1 MNALPPVIPPLTV
14 SVAACHLPVGQG
26 AAPLPGTKPVQ
37 QVIKVRRDYNAWVAR
52 ETMEDYAL
60 RFTPRSFRKWSPLRV
75 ANTAFGAASF
85 LVLEAVGGTLMVDYG
100 FVNAL
105 WAILATGAIIFLAGW
120 PISVY
125 AARHGVDMDLLTRGA
140 GFGYIGSTITS
151 LIYASF
157 TFIFFALEAA
167 IMAYA
172 IELAFDIPPAW
183 GYLLCSL
190 VVIPL
195 VTHGV
200 TTISRLQVW
209 TQPLWILMLIVPLA
223 YVLHQHPGVLAE
235 LWRYGG
241 QGADGARPAGFD
253 LMRFGAAMTVGIA
266 LITQMGE
273 QADYLRFMPELIDKQ
288 TASGSRAGNRFRW
301 WAAVLI
307 GGPGWV
313 IPGVLKMLAGAL
325 LAYLALGYAV
335 PVDRAVDPTQM
346 YLVAYNAV
354 FSNYGLAVAATA
366 LFVFVSQLKIN
377 VTNAYAGSLAWSN
390 FFARLTHSHP
400 GRVVWMVFNTLIAL
414 MLMELDVFQALGKVL
429 GLYSNIAISWMMAV
443 VADLVVNKPMGWSP
457 PGIEFKRAHL
467 FDVNPVGV
475 GAMGIASLL
484 SIVAYLGVFGP
495 MAQAFSALIALVT
508 AFVVSPLIAWGTKGR
523 YYIAREPAP
532 RAVVDDVG
540 GRYKRLTRCVI
551 CERDYERDDLAH
563 CPAYQGDICSLC
575 CTLDAR
581 CNDLC
586 KPHARL
592 SVQWNGA
599 LRAVLPRA
607 VWPYLETGLGHY
619 LLLMAVIVPLL
630 AGLFAALY
638 QQGVLSAEPTGAVPL
653 ALQAVLQASL
663 KEGYIK
669 AFAALLLVS
678 GIVAWWLVLTHKSRQ
693 VAQEESNRQTQALAE
708 QTRVLNEQAAQLR
721 REVESHQRT
730 DVQLQ
735 QAKLR
740 ADAAKL
746 QAELANQAKSRYI
759 TTVSH
764 ELRTPLNSI
773 LGYAQLLEEDP
784 SVPPHRRQAVTVIRR
799 GGDHLLSLIEGTLDI
814 ARIEGGRLRLDNK
827 PMRFRECV
835 EEIVRM
841 FELQAAAK
849 GIAFRRVL
857 ADALPEVVRADEKR
871 LRQILINV
879 LGNAVKFT
887 QAGRVEFRV
896 SHAREMALFEIEDTG
911 PGIAPD
917 QIEHMFEPFARG
929 NEASGGTGLGL
940 TISKML
946 TGLMGGEMT
955 VRSTVEA
962 AGVGAGAGSS
972 GTVFRIRL
980 FLPEVHGA
988 RLPLEPPRRVRTGYT
1003 GPRQRV
1009 LVVDNEEVEREL
1021 LVSVLAPLGFEMHTV
1036 ASGHECLAWLAAAGE
1051 DEGEGAH
1058 EARRT
1063 DAILMDLAMPGID
1076 GWATV
1081 RAIRTRGLSD
1091 APVAIVS
1098 GNAFDK
1104 GLDNDVGISIEDFIL
1119 KPVRV
1124 NELLDWLGTRL
1135 QLEWLEAASA
1145 APAVVDV
1152 PLPLQGSTPDPDQLR
1167 ALDALVNLGYFRG
1180 IVRKLD
1186 EIEAADAAQA
1196 AFVNRLRGLARQFQL
1211 DAMTRLIRQAL
1222 SEPAAAP

>member
-1 MNALPPVIPPLTV
+1 MTARDLVMLAAAAAQPPLGQA
-14 SVAACHLPVGQG
+14 VAPV
-26 AAPLPGTKPVQ
+26 PGTKAVQ

-60 RFTPRSFRKWSPLRV
+60 RFTPRSFRKWSALRV

-85 LVLEAVGGTLMVDYG
+85 LVLEAVGGTLLVDYG
-100 FVNAL
+100 FVNAF
-105 WAILATGAIIFLAGW
+105 WAILATGLIIFLAGW

-172 IELAFDIPPAW
+172 MELAFDIPPAW

-190 VVIPL
+190 IVIPL

-209 TQPLWILMLIVPLA
+209 TQPLWLVMLIVPLA
-223 YVLHQHPGVLAE
+223 YVLHQHPMVLSQIWSFGGVA
-235 LWRYGG
+235 
-241 QGADGARPAGFD
+241 ADGTQPAAGFD
-253 LMRFGAAMTVGIA
+253 LMKFGAAMTVGIA

-273 QADYLRFMPELIDKQ
+273 QADYLRFMPEPQAQGKV
-288 TASGSRAGNRFRW
+288 RW
-301 WAAVLI
+301 WAGDII

-313 IPGVLKMLAGAL
+313 IPGVLKMLSGAL
-325 LAYLALGYAV
+325 LAFLALGYAV
-335 PVDRAVDPTQM
+335 PADRAVDPTQM

-354 FSNYGLAVAATA
+354 FSQYGLAVAATA

-400 GRVVWMVFNTLIAL
+400 GRVVWMVFNTAIAL
-414 MLMELDVFQALGKVL
+414 MLMELNVFQALGEVL

-443 VADLVVNKPMGWSP
+443 VADLVINKPMGWSP
-457 PGIEFKRAHL
+457 RGIEFKRAHL
-467 FDVNPVGV
+467 YDVNPVGV
-475 GAMGIASLL
+475 GAMGVASLL
-484 SIVAYLGVFGP
+484 SITAYLGALGP

-508 AFVVSPLIAWGTKGR
+508 ALVVSPLIAWATKGK
-523 YYIAREPAP
+523 YYLARTPEIE
-532 RAVVDDVG
+532 VVDADAG
-540 GRYKRLTRCVI
+540 SYKRLTRCVI

-607 VWPYLETGLGHY
+607 AWPYLETGLGHY
-619 LLLMAVIVPLL
+619 LLLMAVLVPLL
-630 AGLFAALY
+630 AGLFVMVY
-638 QQGVLSAEPTGAVPL
+638 QQSLPSLAGFGNAGSVFGSALRLGFV
-653 ALQAVLQASL
+653 
-663 KEGYIK
+663 K

-693 VAQEESNRQTQALAE
+693 VAQEESNRQTQALNE
-708 QTRVLNEQAAQLR
+708 QTQVLRKEID
-721 REVESHQRT
+721 SHRRT
-730 DVQLQ
+730 DEQLQ
-735 QAKLR
+735 QAKR
-740 ADAAKL
+740 SAE
-746 QAELANQAKSRYI
+746 QANDAKSRYI

-773 LGYAQLLEEDP
+773 LGYAQLLEEDA
-784 SVPPHRRQAVTVIRR
+784 SVPPHRRQAVAVIRR
-799 GGDHLLSLIEGTLDI
+799 GGDHLLSLIERTLDI
-814 ARIEGGRLRLDNK
+814 ARIEGGKLRLEAK
-827 PMRFRECV
+827 PMRFRDCV
-835 EEIVRM
+835 QEIVRM
-841 FELQAAAK
+841 FGLQAAAK
-849 GIAFRRVL
+849 GIRFERML
-857 ADALPEVVRADEKR
+857 ADNLPEVVRADEKR

-887 QAGRVEFRV
+887 PFGRVEFRV
-896 SHAREMALFEIEDTG
+896 SHVREMAIFEIEDTG
-911 PGIAPD
+911 PGIAPGEL
-917 QIEHMFEPFARG
+917 EHIFEPFARG
-929 NEASGGTGLGL
+929 SDASAAASGGTGLGL

-946 TGLMGGEMT
+946 TDLMGGEMT
-955 VRSTVEA
+955 VRSTPLA
-962 AGVGAGAGSS
+962 ALSDEVTTT
-972 GTVFRIRL
+972 GTLFRIRL

-988 RLPLEPPRRVRTGYT
+988 KLEREAPRKARIAYAGERK
-1003 GPRQRV
+1003 RI
-1009 LVVDNEEVEREL
+1009 LVVDNEEVDREL
-1021 LVSVLAPLGFEMHTV
+1021 LASVLEPLGFELHSA
-1036 ASGHECLAWLAAAGE
+1036 ASGHECL
-1051 DEGEGAH
+1051 DIIEGVAP
-1058 EARRT
+1058 
-1063 DAILMDLAMPGID
+1063 DAVLMDLAMPGID

-1081 RAIRTRGLSD
+1081 RAIRAAGLSG
-1091 APVAIVS
+1091 APIAIVS

-1104 GLDNDVGISIEDFIL
+1104 GLENDAGISTEDFIL

-1135 QLEWLEAASA
+1135 QLDWIEAEPLVTVPL
-1145 APAVVDV
+1145 APAPGLTAAV
-1152 PLPLQGSTPDPDQLR
+1152 PDATQLR
-1167 ALDALVNLGYFRG
+1167 ALDELVNLGYYRG
-1180 IVRKLD
+1180 IVSKLD
-1186 EIEAADAAQA
+1186 EIERLDVSHA
-1196 AFVNRLRGLARQFQL
+1196 AFVTQLRGLARQFQL

-1222 SEPAAAP
+1222 ADGATSI